1 MVDVTS
7 RIIGAESGGNP
18 FAQNPRSSAGGAGQ
32 FINSTWIQTLKKH
45 RPDLVAGKSDADL
58 LRLKFDPTLSREMTS
73 AYAADNQNFLR
84 SRGIDPSPGNT
95 YLSHFAGPAGAAALH
110 ANPQATVEA
119 TLGPR
124 VIAANPFLRGK
135 TGADVINWAA
145 GKMDPAK
152 AMAAN
157 LRQRFGAKTEGGVM
171 PQAQPTADGAGIDR
185 LKSALTKSY
194 DPDRLTAAETL
205 ASSGQKIAGSSGN
218 ALGAIG
224 GSILAGIGGYQR
236 NQERD
241 ARKAHDAEFSR
252 LAGDASSTEGL
263 MNVMLGSSD
272 PKMREAGLELKA
284 KLLTPKSEEWVSAGD
299 GFVMNKTTGETRA
312 IPGFQKT
319 TQPTELERRALAGG
333 LKPGTPEYESYVL
346 GGPPKSKTEKW
357 NEGQS
362 KAANFGNM
370 MTQAEGLIGNMGP
383 KDASGKPMLGPDG
396 QPVPAENPKG
406 IGGVLRDA
414 LVPFEGLRNTWT
426 PADQQT
432 YNQAAEQ
439 WIRAKLRKESGAA
452 IGDEEMAKEFKT
464 YFPQYGDGPDVIRQK
479 ADARAEATRGMI
491 AESAGAY
498 QHFFGGEKGAAET
511 GGDPD
516 APRSV
521 RTQTIDPTTGQP
533 RQGGSAAPAPQQTV
547 APPAGAVTKL
557 LQNPTPEMQTFFDQ
571 KYGEGA
577 AARIMEAQKTRP
589 AAAPTPDPLQQQPNS
604 IGAF

>member
-1 MVDVTS
+1 MPIDYS
-7 RIIGAESGGNP
+7 DPLALIKAEEGFAPKAKWDYRQYSGGY
-18 FAQNPRSSAGGAGQ
+18 G
-32 FINSTWIQTLKKH
+32 
-45 RPDLVAGKSDADL
+45 
-58 LRLKFDPTLSREMTS
+58 SR
-73 AYAADNQNFLR
+73 AA
-84 SRGIDPSPGNT
+84 PGEVFT
-95 YLSHFAGPAGAAALH
+95 
-110 ANPQATVEA
+110 
-119 TLGPR
+119 
-124 VIAANPFLRGK
+124 
-135 TGADVINWAA
+135 
-145 GKMDPAK
+145 PAK
-152 AMAAN
+152 AESYLRRDAAPVIDWVNRLVPNATPQQRAALVSFGYNLGTDDLDKLRPDIQAGDWGRVATRMRSFNRAGGEVLPGLVSRRAREAALIGGAPADPASMMAQS
-157 LRQRFGAKTEGGVM
+157 LRQRFGTKTEGGVM
-171 PQAQPTADGAGIDR
+171 PQAQSAASGAGMDR

-194 DPDRLTAAETL
+194 DPDRLTDAESLT
-205 ASSGQKIAGSSGN
+205 ASGQRIAGTSGN